1 MLRWVG
7 YFISISGILYGHKK
21 IPKRP
26 NKILT
31 NIFLVFWSI
40 IIFLHK
46 SYDPRGFT
54 EIGIVNLLAE
64 VLKFNSVPLICAY
77 LSFRL
82 RGNWF
87 TKFYIL
93 QGICFALLFKIK
105 KYKFPVFILISEIIF
120 LVITFIWQLCH
131 PNIGHIGFYLVILI
145 VYLKFSGIIGYI
157 CENYNDFYSEMIAAF
172 KDSDKPDNE
181 DVHRTA
187 IQDVL
192 DA

>member
-1 MLRWVG
+1 M
-7 YFISISGILYGHKK
+7 
-21 IPKRP
+21 
-26 NKILT
+26 
-31 NIFLVFWSI
+31 
-40 IIFLHK
+40 
-46 SYDPRGFT
+46 
-54 EIGIVNLLAE
+54 
-64 VLKFNSVPLICAY
+64 
-77 LSFRL
+77 
-82 RGNWF
+82 
-87 TKFYIL
+87 
-93 QGICFALLFKIK
+93 
-105 KYKFPVFILISEIIF
+105 FILISEIIF